1 MKKKKVKAF
10 LVGICTL
17 SMVISGVSVSAESD
31 NVQAN
36 STDSQSTE
44 QSVVTEE
51 KKLSEVGS
59 ATEEEDSNENGEE
72 NQNDVTVDEVTEQPN
87 EES

>member
-1 MKKKKVKAF
+1 MKAF
-10 LVGICTL
+10 LAGICTL
-17 SMVISGVSVSAESD
+17 SMVLSGVSVSAESD

-51 KKLSEVGS
+51 EKLSEVGS
-59 ATEEEDSNENGEE
+59 AIEEGIRMKWRE
-72 NQNDVTVDEVTEQPN
+72 NQMMLQWIR
-87 EES
+87 